1 MTPPHQP
8 RSALDHSLDDA
19 RNDVLR
25 MGAFIEQQVANSVLA
40 LKNHDLVLAHQVIA
54 GDERINALRYQ
65 VEDETLRTIATQQ
78 PTASDLRKVLAATH
92 MAIEL
97 ERMADHASG
106 IASIAVRI
114 GDEPLIKPLVDVPRM
129 QEIVCEM
136 IHDVLGCFVHL
147 DADCARI
154 VCERDDEVDA
164 LYTQVLRELL
174 TYMMAD
180 AKNIT
185 QATYLLWVAH
195 NLERIG
201 DRVTNLGERVIFAA
215 TGELGDYKPTK
226 PTSVA
231 SEPVKP

>member
-1 MTPPHQP
+1 MAISSQGRT
-8 RSALDHSLDDA
+8 ALDHSMDDV

-25 MGAFIEQQVANSVLA
+25 MGAFIEQQVANAVLA
-40 LKNHDLVLAHQVIA
+40 LKARDLSLAHQVIA

-65 VEDETLRTIATQQ
+65 VENETLRTIATQQ
-78 PTASDLRKVLAATH
+78 PTARDLRQIIAGAH

-114 GDEPLIKPLVDVPRM
+114 GDEPLIKPLVDIPRM
-129 QEIVCEM
+129 QEIVCDM
-136 IHDVLGCFVHL
+136 IHDVLGCFVQL
-147 DADCARI
+147 DSDCARA
-154 VCERDDEVDA
+154 VAERDDDVDA
-164 LYTQVLRELL
+164 LYAQILRELL

-180 AKNIT
+180 SKNIQ

-201 DRVTNLGERVIFAA
+201 DRATNLSERVIFAA
-215 TGELGDYKPTK
+215 TGELGDYKP
-226 PTSVA
+226 
-231 SEPVKP
+231 VKQAA